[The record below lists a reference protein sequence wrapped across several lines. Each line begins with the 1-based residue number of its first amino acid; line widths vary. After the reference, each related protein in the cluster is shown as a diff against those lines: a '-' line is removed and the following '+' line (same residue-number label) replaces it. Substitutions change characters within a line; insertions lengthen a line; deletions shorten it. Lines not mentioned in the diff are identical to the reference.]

1 LNHTTSNGSHTYD
14 TAQPRERALLVGVDL
29 RRAAEPWPVEQSLAE
44 LAQLAETAGAEV
56 VGTAVQR
63 LDVPHA
69 ATYLG
74 KGKVQELAAQ
84 REELGATLVIV
95 DAELSPTQQRNL
107 ENAFAV
113 KLLDRTA
120 LILDI
125 FAQRARTHE
134 GGLQVELAQLQYLL
148 PRLAGQWSHLE
159 RLGGGIGTRGPGET
173 QIESDRRLV
182 RARIDHLR
190 KVLEEV
196 RGQRAQQRRRRSQQR
211 LPVVALVGYT
221 NAGKSTLLN
230 ALTGA
235 DVPAEDRLF
244 ATLDPTTRRLRL
256 PDGQEVLVSD
266 TVGFIHRLPPML
278 VAAFRATL
286 EELREAD
293 LLLHVIDITSRYARE
308 QAETVDR
315 VLGDLGL
322 SKTPR
327 LLVLNKADGLE
338 GWPGIG
344 SFQPPQWAEEGVL
357 IAATHRWGMDRLLE
371 ALAKSLTEAWPELTW
386 RLPYTEAHLLPLLH
400 RQGRVTSER
409 YVRNAI
415 VLRGRMPP
423 AVAATLSPYRTRRST
438 IAT

>member
-1 LNHTTSNGSHTYD
+1 MNHTTSNGSYTYE
-14 TAQPRERALLVGVDL
+14 TGQPRERALLVGIEL
-29 RRAAEPWPVEQSLAE
+29 RRVDEPWPVEQSLLE

-56 VGTAVQR
+56 VGTAIQR
-63 LDVPHA
+63 LDVPNV

-74 KGKVQELAAQ
+74 KGKVQELAAL
-84 REELGATLVIV
+84 RGDLGATLVVV
-95 DAELSPTQQRNL
+95 DADLSPTQQRNL

-134 GGLQVELAQLQYLL
+134 GRLQVELAQLQYLL

-173 QIESDRRLV
+173 QIETDRRLV

-196 RGQRAQQRRRRSQQR
+196 RGQRAQQRRRRRQQR

-235 DVPAEDRLF
+235 GVLAEDHLF
-244 ATLDPTTRRLRL
+244 ATLDPMTRRVRL
-256 PDGQEVLVSD
+256 PDGQEVLLSD

-327 LLVLNKADGLE
+327 LLVLNKADALE
-338 GWPGIG
+338 GWPDLRGL
-344 SFQPPQWAEEGVL
+344 QMPAWASEGVL
-357 IAATHRWGMDRLLE
+357 IAAAHRWSLDRLVESLGSR
-371 ALAKSLTEAWPELTW
+371 LAEAWPELTW

-423 AVAATLSPYRTRRST
+423 AVEATLSPYRARRST
-438 IAT
+438 IVT